1 MLGRPNQ
8 VPQITIDHS
17 GNILRRIELETLTE
31 YQPLSLTEQ
40 AVNAMKQFE
49 PMIAT
54 VREHATLTVA
64 ADGFDKVKQ
73 TRQQMKRLRL
83 DIEAK
88 RKELKAGALEYG
100 RTVDSI
106 AKELAAPVVEV
117 EGILQAQEDI
127 VEAEKEKIRQEKAAA
142 KAAAVQVRVDA
153 LQAAGCAADMDAV
166 NSLSDDDFQWHL
178 SIESKKAAEARAE
191 HERLE
196 ALRFEEI
203 KRQDEEIRIRHEEM
217 QAERMK
223 IEAERSAMLAEQAEL
238 RRLKDEHQA
247 EIHARAEAERQKVL
261 AERRAEDDRAEQI
274 RKNELEA
281 ARLARLEALKP
292 EIDKAETFGKALMK
306 EAQRVLL
313 AMNQPHWGQEA
324 EESVRRCAL
333 DVLRIARGE

>member
-1 MLGRPNQ
+1 M
-8 VPQITIDHS
+8 
-17 GNILRRIELETLTE
+17 ETLTE

-49 PMIAT
+49 PMIST
-54 VREHATLTVA
+54 VREHAALTVE

-73 TRQQMKRLRL
+73 TRMQMKRLRL

-106 AKELAAPVVEV
+106 AKELSAPVIEV
-117 EGILQAQEDI
+117 EGILQSQEDI

-153 LQAAGCAADMDAV
+153 LQSAGCAVDMDAV
-166 NSLSDDDFQWHL
+166 NNLSDDDFQWHL
-178 SIESKKAAEARAE
+178 SIESKKAAESKAE
-191 HERLE
+191 QERLE

-203 KRQDEEIRIRHEEM
+203 KRLDEEM
-217 QAERMK
+217 QAERLK

-247 EIHARAEAERQKVL
+247 EINARIEAERQKVL
-261 AERRAEDDRAEQI
+261 AERKAEEEKLAAIAAEEA
-274 RKNELEA
+274 KA
-281 ARLARLEALKP
+281 ARAAHLEALKP
-292 EIDKAETFGKALMK
+292 EIEKAADFMKAADYWADKKLTDIGRPYWSEFALK
-306 EAQRVLL
+306 KIEEACIEIGR
-313 AMNQPHWGQEA
+313 HIE
-324 EESVRRCAL
+324 
-333 DVLRIARGE
+333 RG